1 MISKTQTVE
10 FVNQEGHILTAKLEF
25 PPDRKPF
32 AFAIFAHCFVC
43 NNNGIAARNISQTL
57 ASRGIGVLR
66 FDFSGRGESEGAF
79 VKSGFATN
87 ISDILAA
94 AAFLEVNFSPA
105 SILIGHGL
113 GGTAILFASSELP
126 AIKCIVTIG
135 SPADP
140 ARLNH
145 IVTEA
150 LAQLGKKKEAE
161 VKVGGQTFN
170 VSEHFLK
177 DLLNADFAQK
187 LRKMRKAILIMHA
200 PFDKMVDIENAKWLY
215 EATLHPKSFISL
227 DGADHILSH
236 QGDSI
241 YVGEIVA
248 SWASRYLAIEP
259 EKALESELQ
268 VVASLQP
275 DHHYTTLIK
284 AGDHYLTADEPE
296 SVGGDNFGPSPYQLL
311 SASLGACTAMTLRMY
326 ANRKNWDPGEIRIH
340 LKHDKMYITDQ
351 GESIKE
357 AGESGQKMDV
367 IDRIVELS
375 GILTETQRQR
385 LLEIAN
391 RCPVHRTLEKSV
403 RINTRL
409 KSQD

>member
-66 FDFSGRGESEGAF
+66 FDFSGRGESEGEF

-94 AAFLEVNFSPA
+94 AVFLEVNFSPA

-140 ARLNH
+140 ARLNY

-150 LAQLGKKKEAE
+150 LSQLGKKKEAE
-161 VKVGGQTFN
+161 VKVAGQTFN
-170 VSEHFLK
+170 VSEQFLK
-177 DLLNADFAQK
+177 DLLNTDFAQM

-200 PFDKMVDIENAKWLY
+200 PFDKIVDIENAKWLY

-227 DGADHILSH
+227 DGADHILS
-236 QGDSI
+236 QQEDSI
-241 YVGEIVA
+241 YVGQVVA
-248 SWASRYLAIEP
+248 SWATRYLAKEP

-296 SVGGDNFGPSPYQLL
+296 SVGGDDFGPSPYQLL

-326 ANRKNWDPGEIRIH
+326 ANRKNWDPGEIMIH
-340 LKHDKMYITDQ
+340 LKHDKMYVTDQ

-357 AGESGQKMDV
+357 GDQSGQKMDV
-367 IDRIVELS
+367 IDRMIEFS
-375 GILTETQRQR
+375 EILTEVQKR

-409 KSQD
+409 KSKD

>member
-1 MISKTQTVE
+1 M
-10 FVNQEGHILTAKLEF
+10 LTAKLEF

-43 NNNGIAARNISQTL
+43 NNNGIAAQNISQTL
-57 ASRGIGVLR
+57 AAGGIGVLR
-66 FDFSGRGESEGAF
+66 FDFSGRGEGEGEF
-79 VKSGFATN
+79 VKSGLATN

-94 AAFLEVNFSPA
+94 AAFLEVTFSAA

-126 AIKCIVTIG
+126 SIKCIVTIG

-140 ARLNH
+140 ARLNS

-170 VSEHFLK
+170 VSEQFLK
-177 DLLNADFAQK
+177 DLLDTDFAQTI
-187 LRKMRKAILIMHA
+187 RKMRRAILIMHA
-200 PFDKMVDIENAKWLY
+200 PFDKVVDIENAKWLY

-227 DGADHILSH
+227 DGADHILSN
-236 QGDSI
+236 QDDSI
-241 YVGEIVA
+241 YVGQVVA
-248 SWASRYLAIEP
+248 SWATRYLAKEP
-259 EKALESELQ
+259 EKNLESELQ

-284 AGDHYLTADEPE
+284 AGDHYLTADEPA

-326 ANRKNWDPGEIRIH
+326 ANRKNWEPGEIMVH
-340 LKHDKMYITDQ
+340 LKHDKVYVTDQ

-357 AGESGQKMDV
+357 AGEAGQKMDV
-367 IDRIVELS
+367 IDRIVEFS
-375 GILTETQRQR
+375 GLLTETQKQR